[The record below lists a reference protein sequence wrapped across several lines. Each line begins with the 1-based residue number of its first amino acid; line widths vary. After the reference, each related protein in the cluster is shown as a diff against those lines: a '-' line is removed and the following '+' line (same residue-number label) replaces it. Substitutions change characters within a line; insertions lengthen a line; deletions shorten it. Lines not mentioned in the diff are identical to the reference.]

1 MADYKVSM
9 RYATSLLNLAV
20 EKNMMD
26 IMSRDIELILG
37 AMNQSRELA
46 KALKNPV
53 IKPETKISILNEIFK
68 SKLNPE
74 TMHFVRFLV
83 KKGRENLLQG
93 IAEKFLE
100 LRDERAGIVNV
111 NVRTA
116 FELTDSQTGELK
128 NKIEKMLNKKARLKI
143 EIDPD
148 VVGGFVA
155 QVNDTVYDASVKHQL
170 ETLKQQLLKSNGAA
184 LN

>member
-9 RYATSLLNLAV
+9 RYATSLLGLAV
-20 EKNMMD
+20 EKNLMD
-26 IMSRDIELILG
+26 VISSDIELILS
-37 AMNQSRELA
+37 AMKQSPALA
-46 KALKNPV
+46 RALENPV
-53 IKPETKISILNEIFK
+53 IKPETKVAILDDIFK
-68 SKLNPE
+68 SKVNAE

-83 KKGRENLLQG
+83 KKGREDLLLE

-116 FELTDSQTGELK
+116 FEMTDSQTNELK
-128 NKIEKMLNKKARLKI
+128 NKIENMLSKKARLKI
-143 EIDPD
+143 KIDPD

-170 ETLKQQLLKSNGAA
+170 ETLKQQLLKSGGAA